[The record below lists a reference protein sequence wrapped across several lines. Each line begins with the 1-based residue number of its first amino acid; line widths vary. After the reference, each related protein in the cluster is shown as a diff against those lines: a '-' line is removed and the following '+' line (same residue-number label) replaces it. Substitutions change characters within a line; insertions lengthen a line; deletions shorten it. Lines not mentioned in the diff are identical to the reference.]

1 MAHHD
6 GSARQ
11 RDPGPN
17 SAPSGHAAAAGGIP
31 AWRPQLPAP
40 GDHPSF
46 RLETV
51 DKLVDLGGVKLLGQL
66 IDLFV
71 EAAPQRIGAI
81 CAASA
86 DGRDDAQMAA
96 HTLKSSAGN
105 LGAMRMWAICQN
117 LETMASEG
125 FFRSPYTE
133 FTQLLTSEYASV
145 VERLRRRLEDMRCH
159 ES

>member
-1 MAHHD
+1 MTHHD
-6 GSARQ
+6 ARARQ
-11 RDPGPN
+11 RAPEPAP
-17 SAPSGHAAAAGGIP
+17 APSADLAEGDATL
-31 AWRPQLPAP
+31 AWRPHLPTP
-40 GDHPSF
+40 GDHPSL
-46 RLETV
+46 RSETV

-81 CAASA
+81 RAGTA

-105 LGAMRMWAICQN
+105 LGAMRMWAVCQN

-125 FFRSPYTE
+125 VFGAPYPE
-133 FTQLLTSEYASV
+133 FTQLLASEHASV
-145 VERLRRRLEDMRCH
+145 VERLRRRLEDMR
-159 ES
+159 